1 MTAPSPPAVDLL
13 ILDADALQALVDRDL
28 DRAAAV
34 VGLDLPEDF
43 ANDTWL
49 WTLRLGQMIGEP
61 EEASWLLRAI
71 VAREGPGAGGIVGA
85 ARFPRGP
92 RARGLG
98 GGGGRIVGPAG
109 FHGRPDA
116 RGMVEIGYRIVAAY
130 RRHGYAQAAVA
141 ELLAYAAAHGARVA
155 RASISPDNERSLRIA
170 ARFGF
175 REVGEQMDEIDGR
188 ELVFERP

>member
-34 VGLDLPEDF
+34 VGLELPEDF

-61 EEASWLLRAI
+61 EEASWLVRAI
-71 VAREGPGAGGIVGA
+71 VAREGPGAG
-85 ARFPRGP
+85 
-92 RARGLG
+92 
-98 GGGGRIVGPAG
+98 RIVGHAG

-155 RASISPDNERSLRIA
+155 RASISPGNERSLRIA

-188 ELVFERP
+188 ELVFERPL